1 MGYEVHVLHTGYSG
15 TTDQGMI
22 ANCSCTL
29 IRGRH
34 NVIVDTMTPWD
45 KDRII
50 SALALHKLTPDD
62 IQYVVCTHGHS
73 DHVGN
78 NNLFLYAKHIVGY
91 SVSFRD
97 IYTLHPFEDGQPFV
111 IDDDVK
117 VIPTPGHTN
126 TDVSVIVRTR
136 DQGTVAIVGDLFE
149 KEEDLKDSSIWRTLG
164 GSENP
169 RSQERYRNAI
179 LLIADY
185 IVPGHGPMFSVT
197 AAVREEANKKST
209 ISTGQANYLPP
220 SFIKSGF
227 SFPSFSSYSEG
238 TYGSKWVDDVS
249 TKMDKFDLIGSSRLS
264 PPRHS
269 PSRVSPS
276 RLSSRCWEDK
286 LKDSD
291 LHKRENKPESTW
303 SCKPDLF
310 GGQPHLDS
318 KSLYDSGSRSLDAR
332 INFDDRARSPI
343 MRENRAQN
351 LDDYC
356 PQGSRKYTS
365 ETMLY
370 GGSTSSILK
379 SKVDRDSE
387 RPLIPSSSRNFDS
400 TKAVGSGDT
409 FSIGGHGRFDRP
421 IGDEPIKS
429 TVGFSDY
436 KTDPK
441 YGMGKDL
448 SFKENEKS
456 GLKVSFGPLSKC
468 DSKDKLCG
476 NDKSGHALS
485 YNQTFVSD
493 VRKQEDRFGQEEK
506 YDQFKLKHDLS
517 GYNSVDKFRDEG
529 KNEKFKWESR
539 DTAVR
544 DWGSLDRR
552 APTGEKLAADIKT
565 KDLGETRMSMF
576 SDSGLKGTVAHSSAD
591 SLVQRDDR
599 FSRVII

>member
-97 IYTLHPFEDGQPFV
+97 VYTLHPFEDGQPFV

-149 KEEDLKDSSIWRTLG
+149 KEEDLKDASIWRTLG

-169 RSQERYRNAI
+169 RSQERYRNAV

-209 ISTGQANYLPP
+209 MSTGQTNYLPP
-220 SFIKSGF
+220 SFVKSGF
-227 SFPSFSSYSEG
+227 TLPAFSSYSD
-238 TYGSKWVDDVS
+238 TIYGSKWVDDVS
-249 TKMDKFDLIGSSRLS
+249 AKMDKFDLIGSSRLS
-264 PPRHS
+264 P
-269 PSRVSPS
+269 SR
-276 RLSSRCWEDK
+276 WEDK
-286 LKDSD
+286 LRDSELKKDFSRVD
-291 LHKRENKPESTW
+291 PAW
-303 SCKPDLF
+303 SSKPDLF
-310 GGQPHLDS
+310 GGQTHLES
-318 KSLYDSGSRSLDAR
+318 KPLYDSGSRSLDAR

-343 MRENRAQN
+343 MARSPMRESRLQN
-351 LDDYC
+351 FDDFST
-356 PQGSRKYTS
+356 QGSRKYTS
-365 ETMLY
+365 ETTLY
-370 GGSTSSILK
+370 GASSTSILK
-379 SKVDRDSE
+379 TKADPDRS
-387 RPLIPSSSRNFDS
+387 LIGTAARNFDS
-400 TKAVGSGDT
+400 SKATVSDS
-409 FSIGGHGRFDRP
+409 FAISSHALDKGRYDRP
-421 IGDEPIKS
+421 VCEEPVKNI
-429 TVGFSDY
+429 GFSDY
-436 KTDPK
+436 KGDSK
-441 YGMGKDL
+441 YNIGKDL
-448 SFKENEKS
+448 TFRESDKP
-456 GLKVSFGPLSKC
+456 GLKVSFGPIGKC
-468 DSKDKLCG
+468 DSKDKISG
-476 NDKSGHALS
+476 PDKVG
-485 YNQTFVSD
+485 QTLYSPNYGCD
-493 VRKQEDRFGQEEK
+493 IRKPDERFSHDEK
-506 YDQFKLKHDLS
+506 TDPYKLKHDLS
-517 GYNSVDKFRDEG
+517 GYNSSDKFRDEG
-529 KNEKFKWESR
+529 KNDKFKWDARETS
-539 DTAVR
+539 VR
-544 DWGSLDRR
+544 DWGSLDRHR
-552 APTGEKLAADIKT
+552 ISTGDKLMTDIKS
-565 KDLGETRMSMF
+565 KDTAEARLPIF
-576 SDSGLKGTVAHSSAD
+576 SDPVLKGNTAHSSAD

-599 FSRVII
+599 YSRVII